1 MHVFVT
7 GATGLLGS
15 NVVAALEADGHSV
28 TGLVRSRTRAARL
41 LTGCNA
47 ELVEGDL
54 SDVAGFSEAMRGCDA
69 VCHTAAYHREFYTS
83 AKDHAAELERINV
96 AATREILKA
105 AADAGVNRFVHISSC
120 GAVGMQA
127 NGEPGV
133 EDTPPL
139 PVELGNA
146 YFASKLRAD
155 EIVAAFAREHERPAV
170 VTIIPAWMLGPGD
183 AAPSP
188 GGRMI
193 LDFLAQKVPGVT
205 DGGQC
210 VVDARDVADAVVAA
224 LDLGAIGR
232 YIVAGQYRTVAEIF
246 ATLEDVTGIRGPR
259 LRLPHAAVMLYA
271 CASDL
276 FGRLTRRAVLVR
288 PASARALHAK
298 LSWSSEKARRDLGII
313 FRPLDDTLRDAV
325 EWFQKHG
332 MAPAA

>member
-1 MHVFVT
+1 MRVFVT

-15 NVVAALEADGHSV
+15 NVVAALEAAGHSV
-28 TGLVRSRTRAARL
+28 IGLVRSRARAAGL
-41 LTGCNA
+41 LPDSTA

-54 SDVAGFSEAMRGCDA
+54 TDVAGFSAALRGCDA

-83 AKDHAAELERINV
+83 AKDHAAELERLNV
-96 AATREILKA
+96 AATRQILKA
-105 AADAGVNRFVHISSC
+105 AADAGVSRFIHIGSC

-139 PVELGNA
+139 PIELENA

-155 EIVAAFAREHERPAV
+155 EAVAAFAKEHTRPAV

-193 LDFLAQKVPGVT
+193 LDFIARKVPGVT

-210 VVDARDVADAVVAA
+210 VVDARDVANAVVAA
-224 LDLGAIGR
+224 LERGATGR

-246 ATLEDVTGIRGPR
+246 ATLERVTGVKAPT
-259 LRLPHAAVMLYA
+259 LRLPHGAVMAYA
-271 CASDL
+271 FASEL
-276 FGRLTRRAVLVR
+276 FGRLTRRPVLVR

-298 LSWSSEKARRDLGII
+298 LSWSSEKARRDLGIS

-325 EWFQKHG
+325 QWFRAHG
-332 MAPAA
+332 MARAA